1 MALIVLGTLAA
12 VGPAWG
18 TIPRPSA
25 VPPAGTP
32 ELRASSPHPSGQYT
46 AWATNPFTLSSTGD
60 GSATSYDG
68 SGNLTQRVW
77 RASSGATNRIQ
88 NLTWDG
94 RNRLLNVSEL
104 DTNNTGYAWSAV
116 YDGLGRRLQTT
127 TTPVI
132 NGNPIT
138 AQASV
143 INQFYDPE
151 VEFLELGVSVNG
163 KTTWKLYGPDLN
175 GAYGGL
181 QGVGGLEAVCGDQ
194 NETLVSDLF
203 GHVQGVV
210 TNGAVRWNPT
220 RVSAYGPV
228 PSYPSLPLSVNVP
241 LSQATV
247 WRGKRIDPT
256 GLYWFGAR
264 YYDPVAAR
272 FISPDPLG
280 HASTP
285 DLFSAFNGDP
295 VNYFDPDGRCA
306 TPAGEQSFSTFLGD
320 ITYHNGGTSIYSG
333 GMSFFVP
340 DDEGFNPLEGSF
352 DDFHPGEIAAD
363 AFLNA
368 QLIKQGWHEVQT
380 RDFSSFAGQA
390 AFGVGVVAIVAGTL
404 DAAGNLLSL
413 GGKGLLENGVKGGL
427 RDAGSTIV
435 KTAPREFEI
444 VNYADK
450 AAGFQNHHGILDK
463 WATENIP
470 GYASRAADS
479 PAIRLSV
486 EGHDATRTVFTEFTK
501 ELTGKPIAPLPWK
514 EITPQEIQA
523 FAERAFDAAKVPA
536 GARAAYY
543 RAFYRYIYGGQ

>member
-1 MALIVLGTLAA
+1 MIRLLAFILLGTWATVWPTRGNVRPAA
-12 VGPAWG
+12 ACAHQL
-18 TIPRPSA
+18 TASA
-25 VPPAGTP
+25 T
-32 ELRASSPHPSGQYT
+32 HPSGQYI
-46 AWATNPFTLSSTGD
+46 AWATNHFTNGSPGD
-60 GSATSYDG
+60 GLATAYDG
-68 SGNLTQRVW
+68 SGNITQRVW
-77 RASSGATNRIQ
+77 RASSGSTNRMQ
-88 NLTWDG
+88 RLTWDA

-104 DTNNTGYAWSAV
+104 DTNNSGYAWSAV

-175 GAYGGL
+175 GKYGGL
-181 QGVGGLEAVCGDQ
+181 QGVGGLEAVSGDQ

-210 TNGAVRWNPT
+210 TNGSVRWSPT

-228 PSYPSLPLSVNVP
+228 PGYPSLPLSANVP

-295 VNYFDPDGRCA
+295 VNYH
-306 TPAGEQSFSTFLGD
+306 TSFQYTQRG
-320 ITYHNGGTSIYSG
+320 
-333 GMSFFVP
+333 
-340 DDEGFNPLEGSF
+340 
-352 DDFHPGEIAAD
+352 
-363 AFLNA
+363 
-368 QLIKQGWHEVQT
+368 
-380 RDFSSFAGQA
+380 
-390 AFGVGVVAIVAGTL
+390 
-404 DAAGNLLSL
+404 
-413 GGKGLLENGVKGGL
+413 
-427 RDAGSTIV
+427 
-435 KTAPREFEI
+435 
-444 VNYADK
+444 
-450 AAGFQNHHGILDK
+450 
-463 WATENIP
+463 
-470 GYASRAADS
+470 
-479 PAIRLSV
+479 
-486 EGHDATRTVFTEFTK
+486 
-501 ELTGKPIAPLPWK
+501 
-514 EITPQEIQA
+514 
-523 FAERAFDAAKVPA
+523 
-536 GARAAYY
+536 
-543 RAFYRYIYGGQ
+543 